1 MARTLFLGTL
11 VLFAGC
17 ASESYSTAPVSGT
30 VTLDGEPL
38 ANASVGFEPI
48 RQGQDI
54 VAGYGS
60 YGETDENGN
69 FTLKTLHGQDGA
81 IVGKHRVS
89 IRTVSGEMGPD
100 GETVMT
106 SEERLPPRYNS
117 DTELTFEV
125 PPEGSDAANFD
136 LNTD

>member
-1 MARTLFLGTL
+1 MRLF
-11 VLFAGC
+11 VGC
-17 ASESYSTAPVSGT
+17 AGESYSIAPVSGT

-48 RQGQDI
+48 RQGDDI

-69 FTLKTLHGQDGA
+69 FTLKTLHGEDGA

-89 IRTVSGEMGPD
+89 IRTVSGELGPD
-100 GETVMT
+100 GEDVIT
-106 SEERLPPRYNS
+106 SEEKLPPRYNS

-125 PPEGSDAANFD
+125 QPEGTDAATFELTSN
-136 LNTD
+136 